1 MVVVFSFSTPYQRKC
16 VTKIS
21 PHWSSTMDPV
31 CAKPDL
37 PEMMHPGPSSRLS
50 SADPD
55 IRCVSLTD
63 PITLARAKCRRLR
76 PIIILYR
83 GFWYTIIN
91 CSTACTMRHDVIN
104 RLHDLCLTV
113 SRLKYKFLLIS
124 RSGNTSKGDT
134 MQLWGEPG
142 RCSFRNLV

>member
-1 MVVVFSFSTPYQRKC
+1 MFSFSTPYQTKC

-55 IRCVSLTD
+55 IRCVSV
-63 PITLARAKCRRLR
+63 LAGADIVRIFGMNRAN
-76 PIIILYR
+76 YD
-83 GFWYTIIN
+83 T
-91 CSTACTMRHDVIN
+91 STKVGM
-104 RLHDLCLTV
+104 
-113 SRLKYKFLLIS
+113 
-124 RSGNTSKGDT
+124 
-134 MQLWGEPG
+134 
-142 RCSFRNLV
+142 